1 MNKQREEYKAKLRQ
15 FNSTEKYK
23 NELLFLGKLM
33 SPKKGEKILDY
44 GCGLGTAVVYLRNEY
59 SADCF
64 GYDIINYRDFD
75 DLSIYRNQYF
85 FKFSKV
91 FFLHSI
97 AHVPNIQWKL
107 HELKELLLPEA
118 KVYVIT
124 PNKLWIEHINTPE
137 YKPDP
142 TVINHFYPIELEE
155 LFKNAGFKIITAGQ
169 FGQCTGN
176 VNERLFLEAQI

>member
-1 MNKQREEYKAKLRQ
+1 MNKQREEYKDKLRQ
-15 FNSTEKYK
+15 FNSTAKYK
-23 NELLFLGKLM
+23 TELDFLTRLIN
-33 SPKKGEKILDY
+33 PLLGEKILDY
-44 GCGLGTAVVYLRNEY
+44 GCGLGTAVRHLGTH
-59 SADCF
+59 SGADCF
-64 GYDIINYRDFD
+64 GYDVVNYREKD
-75 DLSIYRNQYF
+75 DLFLFRNQYF
-85 FKFSKV
+85 FKFSKI
-91 FFLHSI
+91 FFLHSL
-97 AHVPNIQWKL
+97 AHIPEIEWKL
-107 HELKELLLPEA
+107 QDLKELLAPEA

-169 FGQCTGN
+169 FGQCTGG